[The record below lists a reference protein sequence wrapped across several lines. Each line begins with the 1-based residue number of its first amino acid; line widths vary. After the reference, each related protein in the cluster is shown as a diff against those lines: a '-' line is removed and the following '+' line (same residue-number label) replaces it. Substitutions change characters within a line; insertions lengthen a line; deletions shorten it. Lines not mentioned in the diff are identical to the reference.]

1 MSAND
6 LLMVAGEA
14 SGDLHGS
21 RLLTE
26 LRQLQP
32 GLRPFGLG
40 GDELQAAGLESF
52 GHSAEIAVVGITEAV
67 RILGRARKIYDRL
80 LEEVDR
86 RRPKAAVLIDF
97 PEFNLRLARALKEKG
112 VRVVYYISPQVW
124 AWRRGRVKTIAER
137 VHKMIV
143 LFPFELDF
151 YRERDV
157 RTACVGHPLVDE
169 VPDLPQAWDAESG
182 RPRSYRVAL
191 LPGSRPSEV
200 RSLLPPL
207 LEAAAGLARELP
219 VAFRLI
225 LAPTLS
231 RDQVEG
237 LLDGTPVE
245 AEIVTSQRFH
255 ALADSHLALCASGTA
270 TLEVGL
276 LGTPMIVVYRVGG
289 WTYRLGQLLV
299 RLPDISLVNLVLGRR
314 AVPELIQSGASPA
327 AIRREAAAI
336 LGDLARVRE
345 MRAALAELR
354 GKLGTGG
361 ASRRAAVEVHE
372 VLLEGV
378 EGAA

>member
-1 MSAND
+1 MSVDD

-21 RLLTE
+21 RLLSE
-26 LRQLQP
+26 LRELAP

-67 RILGRARKIYDRL
+67 RILGRARKIYERL

-86 RRPKAAVLIDF
+86 RRPRAAVLIDF
-97 PEFNLRLARALKEKG
+97 PEFNLRLARALKDKG

-137 VHKMIV
+137 VHKMLV
-143 LFPFELDF
+143 LFPFELEF
-151 YRERDV
+151 YRERNV

-169 VPDLPQAWDAESG
+169 VPDLPQAWDAEDG
-182 RPRSYRVAL
+182 EPERYRVAL

-207 LEAAAGLARELP
+207 LEAAAGLAGELP
-219 VAFRLI
+219 VDFRLI
-225 LAPTLS
+225 LAPTLP
-231 RDQVEG
+231 RDR
-237 LLDGTPVE
+237 VE
-245 AEIVTSQRFH
+245 ALLAGAAVAPAIVTSDRFR
-255 ALADSHLALCASGTA
+255 ALADCHLALCASGTA

-299 RLPDISLVNLVLGRR
+299 KLPDISLVNLVLGRR
-314 AVPELIQSGASPA
+314 AVPELIQRGASPE
-327 AIRREAAAI
+327 AIRREALAI
-336 LGDLARVRE
+336 LRDRGRVRE

-361 ASRRAAVEVHE
+361 ASRRAALEVHE
-372 VLLEGV
+372 VLLEGAG
-378 EGAA
+378 EAA

>member
-1 MSAND
+1 MSVDD

-21 RLLTE
+21 RLLSE
-26 LRQLQP
+26 LRELAP

-67 RILGRARKIYDRL
+67 RILGRARKIYERL

-86 RRPKAAVLIDF
+86 RRPRAAVLIDF
-97 PEFNLRLARALKEKG
+97 PEFNLRLARALKDKG

-137 VHKMIV
+137 VHKMLV
-143 LFPFELDF
+143 LFPFELEF

-169 VPDLPQAWDAESG
+169 VPDLPQAWDAEDG
-182 RPRSYRVAL
+182 EPERYRVAL

-207 LEAAAGLARELP
+207 LEAAAGLAGELP
-219 VAFRLI
+219 VDFRLI
-225 LAPTLS
+225 LAPTLP
-231 RDQVEG
+231 RDR
-237 LLDGTPVE
+237 VE
-245 AEIVTSQRFH
+245 ALLAGAAVAPAIVTSDRFR
-255 ALADSHLALCASGTA
+255 ALADCHLALCASGTA

-299 RLPDISLVNLVLGRR
+299 KLPDISLVNLVLGRR
-314 AVPELIQSGASPA
+314 AVPELIQRGASPE
-327 AIRREAAAI
+327 AIRREALAI
-336 LGDLARVRE
+336 LRDRGRVRE

-361 ASRRAAVEVHE
+361 ASRRAALEVHE
-372 VLLEGV
+372 VLLEGAG
-378 EGAA
+378 EAA

>member
-1 MSAND
+1 MSVDD

-21 RLLTE
+21 RLLSE
-26 LRQLQP
+26 LRELAP

-86 RRPKAAVLIDF
+86 RRPRAAVLIDF
-97 PEFNLRLARALKEKG
+97 PEFNLRLARALKDKG

-137 VHKMIV
+137 VHKMLV
-143 LFPFELDF
+143 LFPFELEF
-151 YRERDV
+151 YRERNV

-169 VPDLPQAWDAESG
+169 VPDLPQAWDAEDG
-182 RPRSYRVAL
+182 EPERYRVAL

-207 LEAAAGLARELP
+207 LEAAAGLAGELP
-219 VAFRLI
+219 VDFRLI
-225 LAPTLS
+225 LAPTLP
-231 RDQVEG
+231 RDR
-237 LLDGTPVE
+237 VE
-245 AEIVTSQRFH
+245 ALLAGAAVAPAIVTSDRFR
-255 ALADSHLALCASGTA
+255 ALADCHLALCASGTA

-299 RLPDISLVNLVLGRR
+299 KLPDISLVNLVLGRR
-314 AVPELIQSGASPA
+314 AVPELIQRGASPE
-327 AIRREAAAI
+327 AIRREALAI
-336 LGDLARVRE
+336 LRDRGRVRE

-361 ASRRAAVEVHE
+361 ASRRAALEVHE
-372 VLLEGV
+372 VLLEGAG
-378 EGAA
+378 EAA